1 MSEQKQTPLQHVFAD
16 ECMFDPRTTAF
27 MRVALDMLDTQTVDG
42 RAVLSYLSD
51 AKDPLANSITGHMLQ
66 SMLDHQRNYVFID
79 EIFMSYSETQGSRD
93 AVADY
98 VAADYGILGQNEDG
112 QLMLSP
118 TTKLMEALRR
128 MVQDKYEEDLKAEL
142 TLIRDTEPLSVD
154 VTRN

>member
-1 MSEQKQTPLQHVFAD
+1 
-16 ECMFDPRTTAF
+16 MFDPRTTAF

-66 SMLDHQRNYVFID
+66 RMLDHQRNYVFID

>member
-1 MSEQKQTPLQHVFAD
+1 
-16 ECMFDPRTTAF
+16 MFDPRTTAF